1 MVYEDAA
8 AAAADTA
15 ADDDSALNAVYILPL
30 LILSYAIY
38 LYTYIYTF
46 VVRFLPFSPLGY
58 DDDGDEYR

>member
-1 MVYEDAA
+1 MVYEDASAA

-38 LYTYIYTF
+38 IYLYTF

-58 DDDGDEYR
+58 DDDDDEYR